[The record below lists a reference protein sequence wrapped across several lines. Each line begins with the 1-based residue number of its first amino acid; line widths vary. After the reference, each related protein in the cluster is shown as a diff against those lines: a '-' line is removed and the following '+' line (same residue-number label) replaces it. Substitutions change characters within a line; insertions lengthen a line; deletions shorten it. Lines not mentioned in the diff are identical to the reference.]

1 MFCKFGK
8 ISEHFEWCE
17 EQIIDW
23 KLLPRNVMGFAEENV
38 LPEHQWNSP
47 RLGSAPQASCNQH
60 RAQCRYQLATPF
72 MVAEA
77 SLKSCSKTKITPLLI
92 LGWNLISKPNWFLQT
107 VSLAGCSSLAIESF
121 QLWVHGLLL
130 CDKHHAA
137 HLFHVALA
145 KPHQDKFWQKQC
157 EAKINI
163 SKRNNSKQKCRT

>member
-1 MFCKFGK
+1 MISTYFNMCWFYMCFWFYFYVNTSQSWDLCAGFQHGQNPQAMVGGSPAHCLSILGTMMFCKFGK

-72 MVAEA
+72 MVAE
-77 SLKSCSKTKITPLLI
+77 
-92 LGWNLISKPNWFLQT
+92 
-107 VSLAGCSSLAIESF
+107 
-121 QLWVHGLLL
+121 
-130 CDKHHAA
+130 HHWKA
-137 HLFHVALA
+137 V
-145 KPHQDKFWQKQC
+145 P
-157 EAKINI
+157 
-163 SKRNNSKQKCRT
+163 KQKSPHC